1 MIPLWK
7 LIAKNWIEHPSRNG
21 DLVSFGKLDY
31 KTFLLEAAQ
40 GAHYFYFRSIK
51 RMMSVMNLLERKF
64 VSSMMIR
71 RHNNHLFN
79 IPYFIGN
86 SCCPAT
92 VGGNFFPLCT
102 P

>member
-31 KTFLLEAAQ
+31 KTFLAKAAQ
-40 GAHYFYFRSIK
+40 GARYFDFRSIK
-51 RMMSVMNLLERKF
+51 RVMSVMNLQEREF

-71 RHNNHLFN
+71 C
-79 IPYFIGN
+79 IACVP
-86 SCCPAT
+86 P
-92 VGGNFFPLCT
+92 P
-102 P
+102 